1 MRKAIILATLILTGC
16 EQQQQPVRTYTDDQ
30 GVKHEVVRESGGFGE
45 HLAQAAVAGA
55 VGGAAAGAGHRVA
68 DHAINRWQDRKA
80 ARRSSG
86 RTYNAKPMRG
96 GRR

>member
-1 MRKAIILATLILTGC
+1 MRKPLILAALILTGC
-16 EQQQQPVRTYTDDQ
+16 EQHPQPVRTYTDDQ

-68 DHAINRWQDRKA
+68 DHAINKWKDRRD
-80 ARRSSG
+80 ARRSSP
-86 RTYNAKPMRG
+86 RVYNARPIRSY
-96 GRR
+96 RR